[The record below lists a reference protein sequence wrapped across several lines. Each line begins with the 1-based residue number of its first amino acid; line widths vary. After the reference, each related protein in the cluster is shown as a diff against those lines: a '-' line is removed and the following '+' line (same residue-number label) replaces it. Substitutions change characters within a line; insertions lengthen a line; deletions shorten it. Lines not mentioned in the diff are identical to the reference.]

1 MNAIMVYELFD
12 TYLIDDY
19 QNVYRKQTGLMLNTK
34 RSYYLKNGL
43 KFNKYRPEWLLAY
56 VKMNNV
62 EPSLHIVDINPAVK
76 QGMKPVEEKQEP
88 FPALQALFKA
98 TVGMPQDD
106 TV

>member
-34 RSYYLKNGL
+34 RSYYLKNGN

-62 EPSLHIVDINPAVK
+62 EPSMHIVDINPAVK
-76 QGMKPVEEKQEP
+76 QGMKPTDQKIEQFPTLFGLYTAVVGEP
-88 FPALQALFKA
+88 KE
-98 TVGMPQDD
+98 D

>member
-34 RSYYLKNGL
+34 HSYYLKNGN
-43 KFNKYRPEWLLAY
+43 KFNKYRPEWLLAF

-62 EPSLHIVDINPAVK
+62 EPSMHIVDINPAVK
-76 QGMKPVEEKQEP
+76 QGMKPAEPKEER
-88 FPALQALFKA
+88 FPTLFGLYTHKE
-98 TVGMPQDD
+98 GPPKND